1 MFYGVDFIDGVQF
14 KIKVKIEA
22 GRYYLMAKNAHA
34 KLMLEMPVE
43 EYV

>member
-14 KIKVKIEA
+14 KIKVKVEA

-34 KLMLEMPVE
+34 KLMLEMPVN
-43 EYV
+43 